1 MLAQLPK
8 TIILFLLWIISE
20 IRGRDQHFSIF
31 YYSLPVLVSFEWR
44 LDLIMILLSHNIFL
58 DSVFCRVTMIMLHFG
73 LFCLVV
79 ILLVV
84 TLVVRRSHWTL
95 IKIFKLST
103 VASFFFSSMIQIFS
117 IFWTVLFFSYQ
128 SIFFY
133 SEFEFY
139 NHLFNEFLGVLA
151 ESLRDENIEI
161 SQTWLDLNAIIN
173 IL

>member
-103 VASFFFSSMIQIFS
+103 VASFFFLRWYKSLAYFGQC
-117 IFWTVLFFSYQ
+117 FFFF
-128 SIFFY
+128 IPINFFY